1 MIDSRQ
7 STVPHMYYFHLGLP
21 FLPWITRGLHGR
33 GHDQTTKVN
42 MKGRPSICMTLSVAP
57 PPDSLLHKCKFGFCA
72 GTAIRCMEDAEIL
85 EGMPLLLFHYW
96 IFGFH
101 RIRLFD
107 ACRDMMQRLHLKW
120 RWCLQDRTRIRKGRR
135 DRKGLSARRDEEK
148 LDSHFSSRQA
158 WQGDRDGTKIVWNS
172 TAMDRLNAQIY
183 RFEHGRIY
191 PLQDMTTINHWR
203 RVIIKKW
210 QGLSMDQK
218 RPVQG
223 PAGIV
228 FSVNWGWAMACAEL
242 GVIPMM
248 YFLL

>member
-1 MIDSRQ
+1 
-7 STVPHMYYFHLGLP
+7 
-21 FLPWITRGLHGR
+21 
-33 GHDQTTKVN
+33 
-42 MKGRPSICMTLSVAP
+42 MTLSVAP
-57 PPDSLLHKCKFGFCA
+57 PPDSLLHSCKCSPFTQD
-72 GTAIRCMEDAEIL
+72 TAIWCVWDVEIL

-158 WQGDRDGTKIVWNS
+158 WQGDQNGTKIVWNS
-172 TAMDRLNAQIY
+172 TAIDRLNAHIY

-203 RVIIKKW
+203 RIIIKKW

-223 PAGIV
+223 LAGIA
-228 FSVNWGWAMACAEL
+228 FSVKWGLAMA
-242 GVIPMM
+242 
-248 YFLL
+248 